1 MTCKSLFNT
10 FLISLFA
17 SIAFILIQP
26 LFGMA
31 TLTSRHA
38 EAYNNLGGYSEFTA
52 ISLSW
57 IVHVSVSVAYGFLS
71 ALIYHFNRSIIV
83 TLAQIVILGWVT
95 TLIAT
100 PANEWVIKFITTG
113 QLTSIS
119 SLSQLNTELGA
130 KFWLHILFFVLIVSG
145 LWLAKV
151 LSQMK
156 ALPFEKDESLL

>member
-1 MTCKSLFNT
+1 MTPHKLIT
-10 FLISLFA
+10 ALLISVAA
-17 SIAFILIQP
+17 SVAFILIQP
-26 LFGMA
+26 LFGMT

-38 EAYNNLGGYSEFTA
+38 EAYINLGGYSEITA
-52 ISLSW
+52 VFLSW
-57 IVHVSVSVAYGFLS
+57 IVHVSVSVAYGFVS
-71 ALIYHFNRSIIV
+71 ALIYHYGRSIIV
-83 TLAQIVILGWVT
+83 TLGQVVVLGWLS

-119 SLSQLNTELGA
+119 SLSSLNTALGA
-130 KFWLHILFFVLIVSG
+130 KFWLHILFFVLITSG

-156 ALPFEKDESLL
+156 ELTYETNETQI